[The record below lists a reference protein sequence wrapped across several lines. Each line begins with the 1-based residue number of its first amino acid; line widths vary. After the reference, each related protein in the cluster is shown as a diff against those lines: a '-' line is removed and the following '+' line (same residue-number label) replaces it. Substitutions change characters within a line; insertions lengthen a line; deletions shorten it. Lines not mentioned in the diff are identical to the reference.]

1 MKIRSGVKQK
11 KSSFFKA
18 YIIFFG
24 TLILAIIIGYII
36 LWNVLS
42 SYEKTVPTNLLKPIV
57 NEISNK
63 DFKRILNSSDLSIS
77 EFETVED
84 FKENLNNNVGNGK
97 ITFSRQAVS
106 DDDIYLYNIKSDKKD
121 LISVMITKNSK
132 KSKFGFSTYK
142 VKKIAASS
150 KAKNKVVIQAP
161 SDAKITLNDKP
172 VSDKYITKKDIKIE
186 ALEFVPDEI
195 KKPSM
200 VRYEITGLLKEGTI
214 KATGA
219 NGNELIVNKEDKLSE
234 YNVVPKGLEVEAAK
248 YDILIKNVAMSFGKY
263 VTNDAKFYEVGKLIS
278 STSPI
283 YSTIKGMETYW
294 YTPHDKYEFK
304 NIKTMDFIQYSED
317 CFSYRI
323 TFDHFVYRISAGV
336 TSHKKCDYTFVFAK
350 KDNKW
355 LVYDMTMKNEEA
367 K

>member
-1 MKIRSGVKQK
+1 MKIRSGVRQK

-57 NEISNK
+57 NEINKK
-63 DFKRILNSSDLSIS
+63 DFKRILDSSDLSIS

-84 FKENLNNNVGNGK
+84 FKENLNKNVGNGK
-97 ITFSRQAVS
+97 ITFSRQAVP

-121 LISVMITKNSK
+121 LISVTITKNSK
-132 KSKFGFSTYK
+132 KSKFGIATYK
-142 VKKIAASS
+142 VDKIAASS
-150 KAKNKVVIQAP
+150 KPNNKVVIQAP
-161 SDAKITLNDKP
+161 SDAKITLNGKP

-234 YNVVPKGLEVEAAK
+234 YNVVPKGSDTEAAK
-248 YDILIKNVAMSFGKY
+248 YDKLIKNVALSFGKY
-263 VTNDAKFYEVGKLIS
+263 VTNDGKFNEVGKYIS

-283 YSTIKGMETYW
+283 YKTIKGMETYW

-304 NIKTMDFIQYSED
+304 NMKTMDFIKYSED

-323 TFDHFVYRISAGV
+323 TFDHYIYRIQAGV

-350 KDNKW
+350 KDNNW
-355 LVYDMTMKNEEA
+355 LVYDMTMKSEDAE
-367 K
+367 

>member
-36 LWNVLS
+36 MWNALS
-42 SYEKTVPTNLLKPIV
+42 SYEKTVPTNLLKPII
-57 NEISNK
+57 NEISKK
-63 DFKRILNSSDLSIS
+63 DFKRILNSPDLSIS
-77 EFETVED
+77 EFETVQD
-84 FKENLNNNVGNGK
+84 LKENLNNNVGNGK
-97 ITFSRQAVS
+97 ITYSRQAVT
-106 DDDIYLYNIKSDKKD
+106 DDDIYLYNIKSDKKE
-121 LISVMITKNSK
+121 LISVTITKNSK

-150 KAKNKVVIQAP
+150 KPKNKVVIQAP
-161 SDAKITLNDKP
+161 SDAKITLNGKH
-172 VSDKYITKKDIKIE
+172 VSDKYITKKDINIE

-200 VRYEITGLLKEGTI
+200 VRYEITGLLKDGTI
-214 KATGA
+214 KAIGA

-234 YNVVPKGLEVEAAK
+234 YNVVPKGLDTEAAK
-248 YDILIKNVAMSFGKY
+248 YDKLIKNVAMSFGKY
-263 VTNDAKFYEVGKLIS
+263 VTNDAKFYDVGKYIS
-278 STSPI
+278 PTSPI

-304 NIKTMDFIQYSED
+304 NIKTMDFIRYSED

-323 TFDHFVYRISAGV
+323 TFDHFVYRIKAGV

-355 LVYDMTMKNEEA
+355 LVYDMTMKSEDAE
-367 K
+367 